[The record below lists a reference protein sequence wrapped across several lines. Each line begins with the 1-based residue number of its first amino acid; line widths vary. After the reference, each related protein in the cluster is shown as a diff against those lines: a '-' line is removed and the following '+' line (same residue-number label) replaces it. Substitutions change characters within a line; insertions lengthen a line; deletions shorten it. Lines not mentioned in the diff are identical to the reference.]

1 MFDLRGQ
8 TVLLAMDGSPAAMA
22 AARVARAIADAHGA
36 VVRVLNVI
44 DERAFPFPP
53 ALSFALAAEE
63 LDEGVTSHPKRVEEV
78 RSWLSAAVGD
88 ATAWPVR
95 VVIGTPART
104 IVEEAQRTDSALVI
118 VGLRRHS
125 RMDRSLGN
133 ETSLEVMRNASCP
146 VLGVTQNATRL
157 PSRILTATDFGA
169 TSLLAGRA
177 AGAVAGSDAVLVMAY
192 VPPIT
197 ALVGDEGE
205 RLIHDLGVREAF
217 ARSAEELGDAG
228 VSFDHVV
235 LQRSASQSTAATILQ
250 YATAMRI
257 DLIAAGSAR
266 ASRFERWMMGSVSTD
281 LVREGTHSVLI
292 VPPVPARQFELC

>member
-1 MFDLRGQ
+1 MFDLKGR
-8 TVLLAMDGSPAAMA
+8 TVLLAMDGSPAAIA
-22 AARVARAIADAHGA
+22 AARLARELASAHGA

-53 ALSFALAAEE
+53 ALSMALAAEDPGSE
-63 LDEGVTSHPKRVEEV
+63 AASYPQRVEEV
-78 RSWLSAAVGD
+78 RSWLSPAVGD
-88 ATAWPVR
+88 TTSWPVR
-95 VVIGTPART
+95 AVIGTPAIS
-104 IVEEAQRTDSALVI
+104 IVEEAQRTESALVL
-118 VGLRRHS
+118 VGLRKHG
-125 RMDRSLGN
+125 RMDRSIGN

-146 VLGVTQNATRL
+146 VLGVVQDATQL

-169 TSLLAGRA
+169 TSLLAARA
-177 AGAVAGSDAVLVMAY
+177 AGAVAGSDAVVVMAY

-205 RLIHDLGVREAF
+205 RVIHDLGVRAAF
-217 ARSAEELGDAG
+217 AKSAEDLADAG

-235 LQRSASQSTAATILQ
+235 LQRSASRSTAATLLQ

-266 ASRFERWMMGSVSTD
+266 AGRIERWMMGSVSTD

-292 VPPVPARQFELC
+292 VPPAT

>member
-1 MFDLRGQ
+1 KGR
-8 TVLLAMDGSPAAMA
+8 TVLLAMDGSPAAIA
-22 AARVARAIADAHGA
+22 GARLARALANAHGA

-53 ALSFALAAEE
+53 ALSLALASEDSDSDVA
-63 LDEGVTSHPKRVEEV
+63 SHPKQAEEV

-88 ATAWPVR
+88 TTSWPVR
-95 VVIGTPART
+95 VVIGTPASS

-118 VGLRRHS
+118 VGLRKHG
-125 RMDRSLGN
+125 RMDRTVGN

-146 VLGVTQNATRL
+146 VLGVVQDATRL

-169 TSLLAGRA
+169 TSLLAARA
-177 AGAVAGSDAVLVMAY
+177 AGAVAGAEAVVVMAY
-192 VPPIT
+192 VTPLT

-205 RLIHDLGVREAF
+205 RVIHDLGVREAF
-217 ARSAEELGDAG
+217 ARSAQDLSDGGA
-228 VSFDHVV
+228 SFDHVV
-235 LQRSASQSTAATILQ
+235 LQRSARQTTAATLLQ

-266 ASRFERWMMGSVSTD
+266 AGRIERWMMGSVSTD

-292 VPPVPARQFELC
+292 VPPVAPRQRD